1 MINGE
6 DLKALRERASIT
18 QQTMAHRLGVDRKTI
33 INYEL
38 GVSDIP
44 SKKLFSWLTYCKLD
58 TSVLLTQIKSI
69 REQAKNNG
77 TAKLLDFITVAFIFS
92 QLWSPDIITQIYL
105 YLLVVCT
112 AYAVYTKN
120 INMAHIAGFILIIVG
135 ANRLVF
141 ETGLINDVTPSNN
154 PLLQG
159 LLIYGTSFLFS
170 LILALILIFRVQLSR
185 ILSNSK
191 NIELTHFDGIFHW
204 IFIYMALVNSI
215 AMAEYIGWSYFEMK
229 SWRFIYNNFEAFIYI
244 GWALSCGALLTM
256 MICSFKDNHRDE
268 VGAL

>member
-33 INYEL
+33 MNYEL

-92 QLWSPDIITQIYL
+92 QLWSPEIITQIYL

-112 AYAVYTKN
+112 AFAVYTKN
-120 INMAHIAGFILIIVG
+120 INIAHIAGFILLASGAHHIIFI
-135 ANRLVF
+135 L
-141 ETGLINDVTPSNN
+141 GLINDVTPSENA
-154 PLLQG
+154 LLQS
-159 LLIYGTSFLFS
+159 LLIYGTNLMFS
-170 LILALILIFRVQLSR
+170 LVLALILIFRVQLSR
-185 ILSNSK
+185 IISNSK
-191 NIELTHFDGIFHW
+191 DIELTHFDGIFHW
-204 IFIYMALVNSI
+204 IFSYMAAINVLVLLED
-215 AMAEYIGWSYFEMK
+215 MLYILFDFK
-229 SWRFIYNNFEAFIYI
+229 SLTLIYDNFEGLVYI
-244 GWALSCGALLTM
+244 AWALSCGTLLTM
-256 MICSFKDNHRDE
+256 IICSVNERNKNK

>member
-1 MINGE
+1 M
-6 DLKALRERASIT
+6 
-18 QQTMAHRLGVDRKTI
+18 
-33 INYEL
+33 
-38 GVSDIP
+38 
-44 SKKLFSWLTYCKLD
+44 KLSYLI
-58 TSVLLTQIKSI
+58 LLTIAS
-69 REQAKNNG
+69 
-77 TAKLLDFITVAFIFS
+77 VAFFYI
-92 QLWSPDIITQIYL
+92 QLWDDKIVTPL
-105 YLLVVCT
+105 YFSLL
-112 AYAVYTKN
+112 ALNLFFAAYTKN
-120 INMAHIAGFILIIVG
+120 INMAHITGFILIIVG

-154 PLLQG
+154 LLLQG

-170 LILALILIFRVQLSR
+170 LALALILIFRVQLSR
-185 ILSNSK
+185 ILSSSK

-204 IFIYMALVNSI
+204 IFIYMALVNLI

-256 MICSFKDNHRDE
+256 MICSSKDNRRDE